1 MRQQAAQET
10 TGQCVT
16 VSCGCSLLLTAPLL
30 QHWSSTACSLLVR
43 TCPGTG
49 SPWATVPPGCPCP
62 SVGPPQATDPQGCPC
77 PGEGGCPSRV
87 PPPAQSASFQESIS
101 SQASNHIPNPSTC
114 VLHFL
119 PLLQTHLFTYLLIS
133 PFAHRLVTPPISP
146 PVSPHI
152 FAFVSPFIYPHP
164 CSLVPPASCHLFMA
178 FSVTPCVSFFASSR
192 VSFCVSSRTSSHA
205 RPAPSSYHPF

>member
-1 MRQQAAQET
+1 M
-10 TGQCVT
+10 GQCVT

-30 QHWSSTACSLLVR
+30 QHWSSTACSYSLLVR
-43 TCPGTG
+43 TCPGTR

-62 SVGPPQATDPQGCPC
+62 SVGPPQTTDPQGCPC
-77 PGEGGCPSRV
+77 PGKGGCPSRV
-87 PPPAQSASFQESIS
+87 PPPARSASFQESIS
-101 SQASNHIPNPSTC
+101 SQVSNHVPTPSTC
-114 VLHFL
+114 ALHFFL

-133 PFAHRLVTPPISP
+133 PFAHPLVTPLISP

-178 FSVTPCVSFFASSR
+178 FSVTPCVSFFASS
-192 VSFCVSSRTSSHA
+192 CVSSHICVLTCALLCLLMHLLPCVSC
-205 RPAPSSYHPF
+205 P